1 VSGPGTRGEV
11 RVEVATPAAWR
22 EVRDLRLAAL
32 AEAPDAFAST
42 LEDEEGRP
50 EGYWRLRLDQPD
62 HITFVATVTFETR
75 PRPVGLAVLGPSFD
89 GGERVRGLY
98 SVWVTPDARGR
109 GVGDALLAAATAW
122 ATGAGADRIVLDV
135 GDHNGPA
142 IALYARWGFT
152 PTGRETS
159 LPAPREHVTEHER
172 ALDLS

>member
-1 VSGPGTRGEV
+1 VNRPGTDGAV

-32 AEAPDAFAST
+32 ADSPDAFAAT
-42 LEDEEGRP
+42 LEEEEGRP

-62 HITFVATVTFETR
+62 HTTFVATVTSERR
-75 PRPVGLAVLGPSFD
+75 PRPVGLAVLGPSSD
-89 GGERVRGLY
+89 GGERVLGMY

-135 GDHNGPA
+135 GDHNRTA
-142 IALYARWGFT
+142 IALYTRWGFT

-159 LPAPREHVTEHER
+159 LPAPREHVTEHEL
-172 ALDLS
+172 ALDLR